1 MLAFTAPLHAQYP
14 GWQQEMDC
22 TMDITMDVDV
32 HQYSGVMDLTY
43 INHSPDVLERIP
55 FHLFFNAFQPGSMMD
70 VRSRNIADPDP
81 RVGDR
86 IVQLPEEE
94 WGWIRVREARVGK
107 TDATFTTD
115 GTIGW
120 LDLPKALAPGKKV
133 RLHLEWDAQVPRQIR
148 RSGWMNKQ
156 GVEYSMTQWYPRL
169 CEYDHHGWHTNPYI
183 GREFHGVWG
192 DYDVT
197 IHMPAAYMIGGTGV
211 LQNPEDCGHG
221 YSDSATPT
229 KGMIDWHFV
238 AEDVIDF
245 AWAADP
251 DFVHKTLQ
259 MEDGPLLHFI
269 HQADTSYGAWDELPA
284 IAARAMQFY
293 SDHVGTYPWPQYTVI
308 EGGDGGM
315 EYPMCTL
322 VRGNR
327 NLRSLVGVTAHEMAH
342 AWFQGLLAT
351 NESLHEWM
359 DEGFTSWIESEFLA
373 EEFNESRDQPHYW
386 AYGGYLN
393 LVRDGGEEPLSTHAD
408 HYVTNRAYG
417 TGAYSKGEVL
427 MNQLAA
433 VIGREARDAGI
444 KRYFDEWAFKH
455 PGPVDFKRVMER
467 ESGLG
472 TRHLL
477 PVHAQL
483 HPPRGCGHH
492 RCPHH
497 GGQHL
502 HRPRAH
508 RQAAPPCRPA
518 HHHRGRSG
526 DGPPHPAGRD
536 ARAPPSGRRRGRS
549 SRLALDAPDL
559 HGGLGRVH
567 TGQHLRNRRRRL
579 DGGRRP
585 EEQHRHVRIRAAA
598 GVAWSRLGPLIA
610 TPTLCWSTDSTPRN
624 QVARAT
630 ALGMALML
638 ALLGPI
644 VIDLEQGLPLSLQ
657 SLLVCWLPL
666 MFGWRAGVT
675 GVLAYILAGC
685 LGLPVFAGH
694 RAGIDVIG
702 RTDWRLPDGHA
713 RCRSRARHHGHFI
726 PDGGHRPPALHPH
739 RTGHADRPRR
749 HPRARHSMATEI

>member
-1 MLAFTAPLHAQYP
+1 MNPLRFSPWGLAALLLAFTAPLHAQYP

-32 HQYSGVMDLTY
+32 HQYSGVIDLTY

-107 TDATFTTD
+107 TDATFTTE

-192 DYDVT
+192 DFDVT

-221 YSDSATPT
+221 YSDGATPT
-229 KGMIDWHFV
+229 EGMIDWHFV

-444 KRYFDEWAFKH
+444 LRYFDEWSFKH

-467 ESGLG
+467 ESGLELDTYFQYMLHSTHHVDVAIRSVVVTADSTTLTLERVG
-472 TRHLL
+472 RLPL
-477 PVHAQL
+477 PV
-483 HPPRGCGHH
+483 
-492 RCPHH
+492 
-497 GGQHL
+497 
-502 HRPRAH
+502 
-508 RQAAPPCRPA
+508 
-518 HHHRGRSG
+518 
-526 DGPPHPAGRD
+526 D
-536 ARAPPSGRRRGRS
+536 
-549 SRLALDAPDL
+549 
-559 HGGLGRVH
+559 
-567 TGQHLRNRRRRL
+567 
-579 DGGRRP
+579 
-585 EEQHRHVRIRAAA
+585 VRIT
-598 GVAWSRLGPLIA
+598 SA
-610 TPTLCWSTDSTPRN
+610 TGEVTDHHIP
-624 QVARAT
+624 QV
-630 ALGMALML
+630 
-638 ALLGPI
+638 
-644 VIDLEQGLPLSLQ
+644 
-657 SLLVCWLPL
+657 
-666 MFGWRAGVT
+666 VT
-675 GVLAYILAGC
+675 Q
-685 LGLPVFAGH
+685 
-694 RAGIDVIG
+694 
-702 RTDWRLPDGHA
+702 
-713 RCRSRARHHGHFI
+713 
-726 PDGGHRPPALHPH
+726 GHRPIAEGEFLHHAWPWTNPTYTLTLP
-739 RTGHADRPRR
+739 RSLPGCTVEIDAAKLTADADRSNNRVELSSGTLQEWR
-749 HPRARHSMATEI
+749 GEGGLR

>member
-1 MLAFTAPLHAQYP
+1 MKFSRLFPTCFAALLATCTLTALGQYP

-32 HQYSGVMDLTY
+32 HQYAGVMELTY
-43 INHSPDVLERIP
+43 INNSPDVLDRIP
-55 FHLFFNAFQPGSMMD
+55 FHLFFNAFQPESMMD
-70 VRSRNIADPDP
+70 VRSRNIVDPDR

-86 IVQLPEEE
+86 IVNLPEEE
-94 WGWIRVREARVGK
+94 WGWIKVSEARVGK
-107 TDATFTTD
+107 AAAEFSTV

-120 LDLPKALAPGKKV
+120 LTLPKALAPGKKV
-133 RLHLEWDAQVPRQIR
+133 RIHLEWDAQVPRQVR
-148 RSGWMNKQ
+148 RSGWMNAQ
-156 GVEYSMTQWYPRL
+156 GVEYSMTQWYPRV

-183 GREFHGVWG
+183 GREFHQVWG
-192 DYDVT
+192 DFDVT
-197 IHMPAAYMIGGTGV
+197 IHMPAAYMVGGTGV

-221 YSDSATPT
+221 YGEGPTPSE
-229 KGMIDWHFV
+229 GMIDWHFV

-269 HQADTSYGAWDELPA
+269 HQADTSYGAWEELPE
-284 IAARAMQFY
+284 IAARAMQYY

-427 MNQLAA
+427 MNQLAV

-467 ESGLG
+467 ESGLELDTYFQYMLNSTHHVDVAIRSVVVTEDKTTITLERVG
-472 TRHLL
+472 LL
-477 PVHAQL
+477 PLPV
-483 HPPRGCGHH
+483 
-492 RCPHH
+492 
-497 GGQHL
+497 
-502 HRPRAH
+502 
-508 RQAAPPCRPA
+508 
-518 HHHRGRSG
+518 
-526 DGPPHPAGRD
+526 D
-536 ARAPPSGRRRGRS
+536 
-549 SRLALDAPDL
+549 
-559 HGGLGRVH
+559 
-567 TGQHLRNRRRRL
+567 
-579 DGGRRP
+579 
-585 EEQHRHVRIRAAA
+585 VRITNAN
-598 GVAWSRLGPLIA
+598 GTVSDHHIP
-610 TPTLCWSTDSTPRN
+610 
-624 QVARAT
+624 QV
-630 ALGMALML
+630 
-638 ALLGPI
+638 
-644 VIDLEQGLPLSLQ
+644 
-657 SLLVCWLPL
+657 
-666 MFGWRAGVT
+666 VT
-675 GVLAYILAGC
+675 Q
-685 LGLPVFAGH
+685 
-694 RAGIDVIG
+694 
-702 RTDWRLPDGHA
+702 
-713 RCRSRARHHGHFI
+713 
-726 PDGGHRPPALHPH
+726 GHRPLAEGETVHAAWPWTHPTYTLTLPNSMPGCTVEVDAA
-739 RTGHADRPRR
+739 RLTADADRSNNLVELSSGTLQEWRNDGGDR
-749 HPRARHSMATEI
+749 